1 MVSTLWYGAARTPK
15 ETSRVAG
22 PGPSDAYPVAPI
34 HDRHRE
40 LPLG

>member
-22 PGPSDAYPVAPI
+22 PRPI
-34 HDRHRE
+34 GCVSGRADSR
-40 LPLG
+40 PT